1 MLIVLDPGHGG
12 TSRANVGPTGY
23 VEADGVLDIGLRLR
37 DLLTPYFA
45 VRMTRQAD
53 ITVELHDRTAMA
65 NELQADLFVS
75 LHTNGGPPE
84 ARGAEIFYSRN
95 GEWGDIFHKE
105 AKRVALHVQRELVAA
120 TGLFDRGIKTWLI
133 NSPGSPLH
141 GKDYLAVIRRA
152 KMPSLLVES
161 GFHTNPQEEAL
172 LKTPQFRQKIAQGIF
187 LGLFVAYKDK
197 LVNATPI
204 IGGPQATALQLQ
216 EWARKRG
223 AHQRFIDIAPVY
235 MEYGLLTG
243 IRPEVLYAQSGKET
257 AFGRFGGAVTP
268 THNNWA
274 GIKVKNPKGDTP
286 EDHEVFSSPA
296 DGVRGHFNH
305 ICAYV
310 GLPPVGVPHD
320 RYFVVKSLPWAGT
333 VKMVEEL
340 GGRWSP
346 NPDYG
351 FSIVRDYLTDLL
363 ATEVPPADELT
374 GLRAEVARLKEQN
387 SQLSAFLQQCQ
398 KERAAFLAEADDY
411 RNQLQFIRSYI
422 RI

>member
-1 MLIVLDPGHGG
+1 
-12 TSRANVGPTGY
+12 

-37 DLLTPYFA
+37 DLLAPYFA
-45 VRMTRQAD
+45 VRMTREAD
-53 ITVELHDRTAMA
+53 VTVGLHARTAMA
-65 NELQADLFVS
+65 NEWQADLFVS

-84 ARGAEIFYSRN
+84 ARGAETYHSRN
-95 GEWGDIFHKE
+95 GEWGDIFHRE
-105 AKRVALHVQRELVAA
+105 AKRVAERVQRELIVA
-120 TGLFDRGIKTWLI
+120 TGLIDRGIKTWLI

-141 GKDYLAVIRRA
+141 GKDYLSVIRRT

-187 LGLFVAYKDK
+187 RGLFEAYKEK
-197 LVNATPI
+197 LVNVTPI
-204 IGGPQATALQLQ
+204 LGRPQVTAVQMQ
-216 EWARKRG
+216 EWAKKRG

-235 MEYGLLTG
+235 AEYGLLTG

-268 THNNWA
+268 AHNNWA
-274 GIKVKNPKGDTP
+274 GIKVKSPTGDTP
-286 EDHEVFSSPA
+286 GDHEVFASPA

-305 ICAYV
+305 MCAYV

-320 RYFVVKSLPWAGT
+320 RFFVVKSLPWAGT
-333 VKMVEEL
+333 IKMVEEL
-340 GGRWSP
+340 GGRWAP
-346 NPDYG
+346 GPDYG
-351 FSIVRDYLTDLL
+351 FSIVRNYLTDLL
-363 ATEVPPADELT
+363 ATKVPESGELAE
-374 GLRAEVARLKEQN
+374 LRAEITRLKEHN
-387 SQLSAFLQQCQ
+387 SKLSADLQKCQ
-398 KERAAFLAEADDY
+398 NEREAARAEADGY